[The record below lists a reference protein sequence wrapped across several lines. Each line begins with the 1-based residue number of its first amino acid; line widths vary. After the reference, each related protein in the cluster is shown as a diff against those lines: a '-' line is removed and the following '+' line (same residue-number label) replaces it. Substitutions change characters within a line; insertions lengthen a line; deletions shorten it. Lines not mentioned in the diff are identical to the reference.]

1 MKAKGRNEGWNK
13 KGKGKKG
20 RKGEKKEEERIRNT
34 VVSLSVILLHFRY
47 LH

>member
-13 KGKGKKG
+13 KGKG
-20 RKGEKKEEERIRNT
+20 RKGEKKEEERIRNI
-34 VVSLSVILLHFRY
+34 VVSLSVILLPFRC